1 MLIEVELLD
10 ESFLQIEFQLELP
23 KFVLDQLIRIKSF
36 IFTGSRR
43 LPCFNGH
50 FYEFESIEEEKV
62 FLIVILPMGLQRYQV
77 LKRTHD
83 ISEDALIPW
92 NKMRSVFVEDNFLS
106 VEHIQKTSLD
116 GRSKVVTTSWLC
128 PSHWH
133 ATNLCAEVIHQ
144 RLWHLSELKK
154 DADAYKLDESPLEA
168 RICRAFELS
177 RWLAKHYPSK
187 PSRWTPARLSAGSS
201 VGVNDSEG
209 VDEKTPRTR
218 RRDARRA
225 AHRSQKSSHPTQ
237 EVVEAGSDSAQWSAP
252 QIASQFLHITGA
264 EAKR

>member
-1 MLIEVELLD
+1 
-10 ESFLQIEFQLELP
+10 
-23 KFVLDQLIRIKSF
+23 
-36 IFTGSRR
+36 
-43 LPCFNGH
+43 
-50 FYEFESIEEEKV
+50 
-62 FLIVILPMGLQRYQV
+62 MGLRRYQV

-92 NKMRSVFVEDNFLS
+92 KKIRSVFVEDNFLS
-106 VEHIQKTSLD
+106 VEHVQKTSLD
-116 GRSKVVTTSWLC
+116 GRNKVVTSSWLC

-133 ATNLCAEVIHQ
+133 AKNLCAEVIHQ

-154 DADAYKLDESPLEA
+154 DAGAYKLDESPFEA

-187 PSRWTPARLSAGSS
+187 PNRWTPTRLSAGSS

-225 AHRSQKSSHPTQ
+225 AHRSQKSSRLTQ
-237 EVVEAGSDSAQWSAP
+237 EEVVEAGSDSAQWSAP